1 MYFLY
6 TDPRQ
11 LPVVSGPLLSDADS
25 VLLDLVLGLKGT
37 SDLEESVLNEFIEPL
52 NVLKTCT
59 RQKGWAENLLT
70 TFPPSVVV
78 LPPAVNSTPLL
89 VLLFTSSLT
98 RPKW

>member
-1 MYFLY
+1 MF
-6 TDPRQ
+6 Q
-11 LPVVSGPLLSDADS
+11 GGVEAVVGGPLLSDADS
-25 VLLDLVLGLKGT
+25 VLLDLVLSLKGT
-37 SDLEESVLNEFIEPL
+37 SDLQGKCVESV
-52 NVLKTCT
+52 VLVECSLGFARHT
-59 RQKGWAENLLT
+59 RQKGWAENILT